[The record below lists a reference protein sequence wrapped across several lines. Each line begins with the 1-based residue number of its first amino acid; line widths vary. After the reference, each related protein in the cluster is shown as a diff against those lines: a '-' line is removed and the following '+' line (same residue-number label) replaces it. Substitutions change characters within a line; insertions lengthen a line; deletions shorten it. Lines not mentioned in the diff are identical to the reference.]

1 MEIKKTAT
9 AWNIVPGKK
18 GTSIE
23 VPDTEGVN
31 VYHACNNS
39 LSNGGKRGF
48 GHVINGLG
56 KSTYDTFRD
65 NRVVVDDYRK
75 AKTK

>member
-1 MEIKKTAT
+1 MKFPCA
-9 AWNIVPGKK
+9 K
-18 GTSIE
+18 G
-23 VPDTEGVN
+23 GN

-56 KSTYDTFRD
+56 KSNYDTFRD
-65 NRVVVDDYRK
+65 NRVVVDDFRK